1 MSLLSSGRELLGAI
15 VGENLA
21 PRFSVKDRAKYDW
34 IDWCKGATEDEL
46 EVHASMLVTARADG
60 KKMIPFYD
68 MINHRNGG
76 WYNAQHYGTKDL
88 FSLVTNRRI
97 ERGEQF
103 YLSYNTCTIC
113 GSRIHKWGTIE
124 MFWDYGFVEPFPQR
138 YLFDSV
144 RLKFGLDET
153 KDGHNYENLN
163 RNGEGSHSDGL
174 VVKWYVPP
182 SQKGLDFLTAE
193 LDRLQNVGTMKD
205 NGNQNIL

>member
-1 MSLLSSGRELLGAI
+1 
-15 VGENLA
+15 
-21 PRFSVKDRAKYDW
+21 
-34 IDWCKGATEDEL
+34 
-46 EVHASMLVTARADG
+46 
-60 KKMIPFYD
+60 
-68 MINHRNGG
+68 
-76 WYNAQHYGTKDL
+76 
-88 FSLVTNRRI
+88 
-97 ERGEQF
+97 
-103 YLSYNTCTIC
+103 
-113 GSRIHKWGTIE
+113 
-124 MFWDYGFVEPFPQR
+124 MFHFRFVEPFPQR

-205 NGNQNIL
+205 NGNQNILESEWNSIWMLHGAMAVAFQAALDQAPAASDEVWKMGGTEWFKDQSDPGPPNRFY